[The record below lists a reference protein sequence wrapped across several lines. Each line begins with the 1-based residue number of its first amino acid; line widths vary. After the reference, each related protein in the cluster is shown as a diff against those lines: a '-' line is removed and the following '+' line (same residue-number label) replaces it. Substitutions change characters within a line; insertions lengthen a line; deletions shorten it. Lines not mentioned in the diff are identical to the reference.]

1 MKTKKLLKLLK
12 LLVLFF
18 IIFDFLTFIGCDCNT
33 NTNTNTEQVQKSIS
47 EFNKGDIV
55 YLKPDSIKC
64 VVTNVHTSC
73 DNSYKYYL
81 QYTDNNGIVQGTSAI
96 STLIYDQSKIEQ
108 TENSIPKQ
116 NFNDNKN

>member
-1 MKTKKLLKLLK
+1 MKTKKLLALSF
-12 LLVLFF
+12 LFF
-18 IIFDFLTFIGCDCNT
+18 IIFDLLTFIACEPCSS
-33 NTNTNTEQVQKSIS
+33 TNTEQVQKSIS

-64 VVTNVHTSC
+64 VVTSVHTSC

-81 QYTDNNGIVQGTSAI
+81 QYTDNNGIVQATSAT
-96 STLIYDQSKIEQ
+96 STLIYDQLEIEQ
-108 TENSIPKQ
+108 TENSVPKQ